1 LQQYETRFDGVDNL
15 EIEIP
20 DMAFSVT
27 GATVQSGSSKRFT
40 IEFLAFSNLEYEI
53 RFRESLADTWAV
65 IPFATTPDGA
75 AAQTVLPGIDDI
87 AVVYL
92 DRTTETGF
100 YNVTMRVNPV

>member
-27 GATVQSGSSKRFT
+27 GASVQSGPIQRFK

-53 RFRESLADTWAV
+53 RFRKSFADTWAV
-65 IPFATTPDGA
+65 IPFSTTFDGA
-75 AAQTVLPGIDDI
+75 ATQTVLPGNDDT
-87 AVVYL
+87 AVVYV

-100 YNVTMRVNPV
+100 YIVALRVKPV